1 MARPAAFTGLAFDAA
16 IERSRANQ
24 SILIVD
30 AMATWCGPCRQMDAT
45 TWSDAKVIERLTG
58 ASASFAIQIDV
69 DDEEETAARLEV
81 RSMPTLIAFASG
93 VEHDRLVGG
102 RGASELLEWL
112 DILERGERYEDAQR
126 AKRVARE
133 ALRARAAEHLAAA
146 RHDEALADYAA
157 LWAARREPDLADRMR
172 ELATVYAP
180 AHAAFDALR
189 KTTVPAASAPLEDVL
204 GWIALN
210 RVVDDEEATLSWY
223 AANAVELPATRAV
236 AVLVEIT
243 IVPLMMQRGRWF
255 EAGTA
260 LADPRAAL
268 LRLVEARAPGLRGE
282 LANIARALYAAGR
295 DERASDFEFEAEAV
309 DTSAEMSAALA
320 AAKAQ
325 GREDRAKR

>member
-16 IERSRANQ
+16 IERSRASS

-45 TWSDAKVIERLTG
+45 TWSDSTVIERLMSG
-58 ASASFAIQIDV
+58 GSFAIQIDV
-69 DDEEETAARLEV
+69 DEEEETAARLEV

-93 VEHDRLVGG
+93 VEHDRIVGG
-102 RGASELLEWL
+102 RGPTELLEWL

-133 ALRARAAEHLAAA
+133 ALRARAAGHLAAQ
-146 RHDEALADYAA
+146 RHDDALADYTT
-157 LWAARREPDLADRMR
+157 LWTERRDPDLVDPMH
-172 ELATVYAP
+172 ELATAHAP
-180 AHAAFDALR
+180 AGAAFGALR
-189 KTTVPAASAPLEDVL
+189 ETPAAGAPLEDVL
-204 GWIALN
+204 AWIALN
-210 RVVDDEEATLSWY
+210 RIVDDEDATLAWY

-243 IVPLMMQRGRWF
+243 IVPLMMRRGRWVD
-255 EAGTA
+255 AGVA

-268 LRLVEARAPGLRGE
+268 LRLVEARPPDLRGD

-309 DTSAEMSAALA
+309 DASAEMTAALA